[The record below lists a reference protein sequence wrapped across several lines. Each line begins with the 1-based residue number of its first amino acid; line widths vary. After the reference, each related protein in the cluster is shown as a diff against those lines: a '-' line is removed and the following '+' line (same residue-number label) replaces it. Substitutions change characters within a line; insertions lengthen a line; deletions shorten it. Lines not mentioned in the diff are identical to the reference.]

1 MRLLLFGACCI
12 ELLLQLIKLLQ
23 QQLPLSWA
31 ASEPVRHV
39 EAFERVSGVLQ
50 LAVEFVALC
59 AENLGGLFVLIE
71 LQMMLGI
78 FLIKRLQH
86 QRGLFE
92 QDLGKVRIGAAVE
105 VRLNAYPDEVFQGR
119 IESIGRQLDPTART
133 VVARVSLRNRDD
145 LLKVGLFGKALV
157 VSTDAAPGAARVV
170 VPLAAVTRIADR
182 DVVFVREPNGHFAVH
197 DVTRGRSA
205 AGKVEIVAG
214 LRAGEQVVSD
224 GVFTLKSAVLKSTFG
239 EED

>member
-1 MRLLLFGACCI
+1 MKQGSLKNIAT
-12 ELLLQLIKLLQ
+12 
-23 QQLPLSWA
+23 A
-31 ASEPVRHV
+31 TAST
-39 EAFERVSGVLQ
+39 
-50 LAVEFVALC
+50 
-59 AENLGGLFVLIE
+59 
-71 LQMMLGI
+71 
-78 FLIKRLQH
+78 
-86 QRGLFE
+86 
-92 QDLGKVRIGAAVE
+92 
-105 VRLNAYPDEVFQGR
+105 LNAGV
-119 IESIGRQLDPTART
+119 STLSTTLDAARLVKTGQQMRSSYKAAALAFKAPAAFGVNPFGTSGSEWDASFYARNAALLALPFLVGFFAWRRALPART